1 MNGQIRDHGKILI
14 QVYQTGLNAILCADC
29 DSSCN
34 REGTVK
40 PGGAKHAAV
49 TLHVQFCIF
58 AVGVHLGIFLDLEA
72 RGIRMAA
79 DQLETVEILLRHRK
93 SDDGGIISRDKIFS
107 ARNDLPLLTLQKF
120 AVTGVLKHFSEI
132 FYRLKTGGAVIQEL
146 DELLIY

>member
-1 MNGQIRDHGKILI
+1 
-14 QVYQTGLNAILCADC
+14 
-29 DSSCN
+29 
-34 REGTVK
+34 
-40 PGGAKHAAV
+40 
-49 TLHVQFCIF
+49 
-58 AVGVHLGIFLDLEA
+58 
-72 RGIRMAA
+72 MAA

-93 SDDGGIISRDKIFS
+93 SDDGGIISRDKIFF

>member
-1 MNGQIRDHGKILI
+1 M
-14 QVYQTGLNAILCADC
+14 
-29 DSSCN
+29 
-34 REGTVK
+34 
-40 PGGAKHAAV
+40 V
-49 TLHVQFCIF
+49 TL
-58 AVGVHLGIFLDLEA
+58 FLRQGENGKQVLLSFPATTLTEKADV
-72 RGIRMAA
+72 AA

-93 SDDGGIISRDKIFS
+93 SDDGGIISRDKIFF